1 MSLRKIFLASC
12 LMGFVF
18 GSLVGCEKPG
28 TTDAP
33 KAKNAAPL
41 VTSGKSATK
50 KAPAST
56 APKAPAA
63 ASDAKAPAATAAP
76 AASTA
81 K

>member
-12 LMGFVF
+12 LIGFTF

-33 KAKNAAPL
+33 KAKLAAPL
-41 VTSGKSATK
+41 VTSGKSATAK
-50 KAPAST
+50 KAPAAT
-56 APKAPAA
+56 APKAPAP
-63 ASDAKAPAATAAP
+63 SAT
-76 AASTA
+76 